1 MIRRPPRSTLF
12 PYTTLFRSRRPPRPF
27 GADALSSFPGGG
39 RGDRR
44 ARVRGPARAGRL
56 GYTARERHTLFDCVR
71 EGWMIAGSGNRTGGK
86 SGLRRAGCWLTAR
99 GGDPTDQ
106 CHREQTAAFT
116 GGKGETVR

>member
-1 MIRRPPRSTLF
+1 SATG
-12 PYTTLFRSRRPPRPF
+12 T
-27 GADALSSFPGGG
+27 SSDGPAG
-39 RGDRR
+39 RR
-44 ARVRGPARAGRL
+44 ASARSPEGAPGPARPRRV
-56 GYTARERHTLFDCVR
+56 GYTAGQRHTLFDCVR
-71 EGWMIAGSGNRTGGK
+71 EGWMIAGAGNRTGGK